1 MQICTPVCWKAG
13 ATEISTIGYCL
24 TNYRIAWDWLH
35 RGLKCILNS
44 FSKMILKESVFEYKT
59 QLKCYA
65 WMNTSGSKSVE
76 NGQKKLKKDTI
87 RSYTWIFWKNFALA
101 NLIYVIY
108 EKKVLELF
116 FYTWDHPFK
125 TSAKFYNF
133 WPIPPYRDPRRDVCI
148 QFFIKRKPRFG
159 PGWSL
164 GST

>member
-101 NLIYVIY
+101 NLIYINSY
-108 EKKVLELF
+108 NKRKKVWCHYKSFGIIFSHLEK
-116 FYTWDHPFK
+116 FK
-125 TSAKFYNF
+125 HHFRIY
-133 WPIPPYRDPRRDVCI
+133 
-148 QFFIKRKPRFG
+148 
-159 PGWSL
+159 
-164 GST
+164 